1 MIRIRGVVYKDCDDA
16 LDAQQAEVDAEAE
29 AKRAASGISPEQLSL
44 QDALMNGQRAGLMC
58 HGESMNPYPHG
69 SEEAREWT
77 RGRLAA
83 IGASLPRKV
92 A

>member
-1 MIRIRGVVYKDCDDA
+1 
-16 LDAQQAEVDAEAE
+16 
-29 AKRAASGISPEQLSL
+29 
-44 QDALMNGQRAGLMC
+44 MNGQRAGLMC